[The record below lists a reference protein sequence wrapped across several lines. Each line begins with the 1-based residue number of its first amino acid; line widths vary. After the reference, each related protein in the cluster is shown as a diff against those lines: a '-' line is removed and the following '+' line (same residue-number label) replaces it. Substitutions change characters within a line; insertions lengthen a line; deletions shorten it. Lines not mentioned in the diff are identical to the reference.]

1 MVFECKCRVE
11 LLPVPVF
18 AFFAREEN
26 DGASFST
33 YENENVDMFIHINWS
48 QFFFVVTRL

>member
-1 MVFECKCRVE
+1 MSVE

-26 DGASFST
+26 DSASSLHT
-33 YENENVDMFIHINWS
+33 KTKTLTCS
-48 QFFFVVTRL
+48 

>member
-1 MVFECKCRVE
+1 MSVE

-18 AFFAREEN
+18 GFFAREEN
-26 DGASFST
+26 DSASSLHT
-33 YENENVDMFIHINWS
+33 KHENVDMFIVHINWS